1 MRRWTDWCGL
11 KKKSELPEKALTE
24 DSPGRDRF
32 TVEPEWDLGQNDSHE
47 AGHVSLNH
55 KVTDLPL
62 QVEMGH
68 HDCVLTCRG
77 NNETEEEWNER
88 NDGNRKQ

>member
-1 MRRWTDWCGL
+1 
-11 KKKSELPEKALTE
+11 
-24 DSPGRDRF
+24 
-32 TVEPEWDLGQNDSHE
+32 LGQNDSHE

-55 KVTDLPL
+55 KVTNLPL

-77 NNETEEEWNER
+77 TMKQKKNEMRER
-88 NDGNRKQ
+88 MRIENSNGKISKRRNKGTKRGRDRV